1 MLDRT
6 TGEFLLGKPFI
17 KETWATGLDKNGRP
31 IKAPEFWPKPVG
43 GIAVT
48 PGSQGGTNWYP
59 PSFSPQAGLFYL
71 SVWDNYKAL
80 SGKGDP
86 GPWVQGQRYVGNGSP
101 VPCVQ
106 DGHVIPRSCA

>member
-1 MLDRT
+1 M
-6 TGEFLLGKPFI
+6 
-17 KETWATGLDKNGRP
+17 
-31 IKAPEFWPKPVG
+31 
-43 GIAVT
+43 

-59 PSFSPQAGLFYL
+59 PSYSPRTGLFYL

-86 GPWVQGQRYVGNGSP
+86 GPWAQGQRYVGNGSP

-106 DGHVIPRSCA
+106 DGPRRSRG